1 MTIQLIFSNKPSML
15 NKKLIKFFNLNL
27 ASLNQASLVFDF
39 EVAQPEKAE
48 HFVSRGI
55 TDYPVLINKDI
66 KVTGV
71 EKIISYL
78 KQNVDKHNEKII
90 NKTDADY
97 LDDFWKQTMGNVKIN
112 ETGQIEGDDEE
123 EDDKSDISGKIQ
135 KAFQER
141 NDTTE
146 FDTSKKIPNR
156 NSTLVN
162 SSSLHNNNIK
172 HKFTDIN
179 SNSNK
184 DDSPV
189 VSLKNMS
196 KSGNSIADDDLM
208 AKFFENQEES

>member
-1 MTIQLIFSNKPSML
+1 M
-15 NKKLIKFFNLNL
+15 
-27 ASLNQASLVFDF
+27 
-39 EVAQPEKAE
+39 
-48 HFVSRGI
+48 
-55 TDYPVLINKDI
+55 
-66 KVTGV
+66 
-71 EKIISYL
+71 
-78 KQNVDKHNEKII
+78 DKHNEKII

>member
-39 EVAQPEKAE
+39 EVAHPEKAE

-55 TDYPVLINKDI
+55 TDYPVLINKNI

-78 KQNVDKHNEKII
+78 KQNVEKHNEKII

-112 ETGQIEGDDEE
+112 EKGQIEDDNEE
-123 EDDKSDISGKIQ
+123 DDDKSDISGKIQ

-146 FDTSKKIPNR
+146 FNTSKKMLNK
-156 NSTLVN
+156 N
-162 SSSLHNNNIK
+162 SSIINSSISHNNNIK
-172 HKFTDIN
+172 NKFTDI
-179 SNSNK
+179 NSNK

-196 KSGNSIADDDLM
+196 KSGNSMADDDLM